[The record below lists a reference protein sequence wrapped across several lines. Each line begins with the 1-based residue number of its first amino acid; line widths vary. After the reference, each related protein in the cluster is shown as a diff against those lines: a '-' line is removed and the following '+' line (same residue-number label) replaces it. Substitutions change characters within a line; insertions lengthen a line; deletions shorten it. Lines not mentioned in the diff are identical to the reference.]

1 MLVTNRNDRMDI
13 RKPRLERQSN
23 DNAKR
28 SSNVHI
34 SDGTTK
40 PLSKV
45 RRFFTRTQVLWQDPD
60 PEEMSI
66 DYAYKTRWIWYHT
79 ILGLELLIVN
89 MLLIAILIVLAVK
102 L

>member
-13 RKPRLERQSN
+13 RKSSLERQGN
-23 DNAKR
+23 DNVKR
-28 SSNVHI
+28 RGNIHT
-34 SDGTTK
+34 SDGATK
-40 PLSKV
+40 PLSRVK
-45 RRFFTRTQVLWQDPD
+45 RFFTRTQVLWEDPD

-66 DYAYKTRWIWYHT
+66 DNAYKTRWIWYHT
-79 ILGLELLIVN
+79 ILGLELLMVN